1 MNIKL
6 LLFSTLLSLSGLSVA
21 AGNQHWDFQNT
32 QRWIGDSAE
41 GSTDYCSEKSIR
53 WTNPQLGFDI
63 NQDSVDDFMMPI
75 SCYQGEAAD
84 GAKHN
89 LKVRA
94 AWKMYCSNEG
104 QLIFYQNTKLEI
116 NLYFL

>member
-41 GSTDYCSEKSIR
+41 GNTDYCSEKINSMDKSSAC
-53 WTNPQLGFDI
+53 FDI
-63 NQDSVDDFMMPI
+63 NQDSVDDFI
-75 SCYQGEAAD
+75 VSSG
-84 GAKHN
+84 
-89 LKVRA
+89 
-94 AWKMYCSNEG
+94 
-104 QLIFYQNTKLEI
+104 
-116 NLYFL
+116 